1 MWMCGRTKW
10 ILGST
15 LILTEVF
22 GSSVPNSLVANDS
35 GFNIAGNRSG
45 LMRIWRVHT
54 KLFSAPSGLP
64 MVLHPALPWG
74 ILSTDTWCLW
84 ILSASTCPKTVY
96 SLPSVPSPCG
106 FGKWK
111 QLCDLGVKFSFQN
124 FQAIF
129 WISITSILAVSSQ
142 VMLQKPCIKA
152 TSAEWNLFITFSWT
166 WFFFR
171 VHSRKLPPWDF
182 SPKFYHAL
190 VGCRSWLSGG

>member
-111 QLCDLGVKFSFQN
+111 QLCDLGVKIFISKFSSNILDQHNLNSCSF
-124 FQAIF
+124 
-129 WISITSILAVSSQ
+129 ISGHVAKTLVSKRPQ
-142 VMLQKPCIKA
+142 
-152 TSAEWNLFITFSWT
+152 
-166 WFFFR
+166 
-171 VHSRKLPPWDF
+171 
-182 SPKFYHAL
+182 
-190 VGCRSWLSGG
+190 RSEIYS